1 MFLAEKKKWGASEIS
16 EKKNNANA
24 AYILFSNF
32 QTKAENTLSP
42 VMYFADF
49 AD

>member
-1 MFLAEKKKWGASEIS
+1 MFLAKKKKGGHLKYLKK
-16 EKKNNANA
+16 KKNENA